1 MGLFNKIKKL
11 SIFSGFFSVD
21 EDFFEELEEIGRAHV

>member
-11 SIFSGFFSVD
+11 NIFSGLFSVD
-21 EDFFEELEEIGRAHV
+21 EDFFENWRSP

>member
-11 SIFSGFFSVD
+11 NIFSGLFSVD
-21 EDFFEELEEIGRAHV
+21 EDFLRNWRSP